1 MQRLRV
7 SKKPKGQSRSP
18 HSPSEKRT
26 GHPTRGK
33 TASNRLRRVDNFI
46 LLYEPSLLTRTDG
59 LFAPHLQL
67 NQGERCG
74 VADSMFVDLGY
85 GFDART
91 TLESAARFRHVNP
104 NLRILG
110 VEIDKE
116 RVEAALPY
124 ADDKTFFRLGGFN
137 LPLQQ
142 GEHVR
147 LIRAFNVLRQYEE
160 KDFAPAYERLAQYVL
175 PGGLMIEGTSDPSG
189 SIWCANLAR
198 KTGIGDSRFDDRETS
213 LRAGRIGDWRIE
225 ALVFSTNF
233 RLGFDV
239 EEFQTILPKNL
250 IHHVV
255 KGEPIY
261 DFFEAW
267 KQSAAETSAMKTYGA
282 RQWFI
287 AAAERLA
294 EWGYAIESKRKWL
307 TKGFL
312 IWNNFRRSAS

>member
-1 MQRLRV
+1 MPRIRI
-7 SKKPKGQSRSP
+7 SKKPEGQPRSL
-18 HSPSEKRT
+18 HSPFGKRM

-46 LLYEPSLLTRTDG
+46 LLYEPSLLTRTDW
-59 LFAPHLQL
+59 LPAPPFPSNKQDDK
-67 NQGERCG
+67 GG
-74 VADSMFVDLGY
+74 VADSLFVDLGY

-91 TLESAARFRHVNP
+91 TLESAARFRRVNP
-104 NLRILG
+104 NLKILG

-116 RVEAALPY
+116 RVEAALPF

-137 LPLQQ
+137 LPLKD

-175 PGGLMIEGTSDPSG
+175 PGGLMIEGTSNPFG
-189 SIWCANLAR
+189 SIWCANVAR
-198 KTGIGDSRFDDRETS
+198 KMDDGS
-213 LRAGRIGDWRIE
+213 WNMQ

-250 IHHVV
+250 IHHVMQ
-255 KGEPIY
+255 GEPIY

-267 KQSAAETSAMKTYGA
+267 KRSAKETAALKTYGA
-282 RQWFI
+282 KQWFV
-287 AAAERLA
+287 ASAESLA
-294 EWGYAIESKRKWL
+294 QKGYQINLQKKFLSK
-307 TKGFL
+307 GYM
-312 IWNNFRRSAS
+312 IWEND